1 MLLRAALV
9 CFRDGAATAR
19 SPAHAF
25 SDGVDLHEE
34 DVTAWL
40 RRAGALH
47 AGGGKINNAGRERGD
62 RAEAFEVTWRQIIV
76 VSTI

>member
-1 MLLRAALV
+1 MHCRAALV

-19 SPAHAF
+19 TPVFAF

-47 AGGGKINNAGRERGD
+47 AAAGGRVSNAGRERGD
-62 RAEAFEVTWRQIIV
+62 SAEASEVSWRQID
-76 VSTI
+76 SE